1 MAITSAKDAITSLI
15 NMAEQGE
22 IDPWDVPV
30 IEVIDR
36 FLNELGLQ
44 DLDTALVQANLPQ
57 SGQAF
62 LWASKLVLYK
72 ADTLERIAEAEEEE
86 ILDLISLDEEDLTR
100 RLPLTLEQHIRRRTS
115 APPPRKRRVTL
126 QELIT
131 QLQQI
136 AIELE
141 TLPTPKVVESRPR
154 QFRERDAIKAIT
166 ELAHQENLT
175 ELAAE
180 LDQFLDEQL
189 QQRELNVIGFEEL
202 LTWWIEKKGSGG
214 HKDRVAIFWAL
225 LFLCSQSKVDLAQT
239 DFYQDLTITKSS
251 LPRH

>member
-1 MAITSAKDAITSLI
+1 MAITLAKEAIASLI
-15 NMAEQGE
+15 NMASQGD

-36 FLNELGLQ
+36 FLSELGLQ

-62 LWASKLVLYK
+62 LWASMLVLYK

-86 ILDLISLDEEDLTR
+86 ILDLVNFEEEDLTR
-100 RLPLTLEQHIRRRTS
+100 RLPLSLEQHIRRRTS
-115 APPPRKRRVTL
+115 VPPVQKRRVTL

-131 QLQQI
+131 QLQEI
-136 AIELE
+136 ASELE
-141 TLPTPKVVESRPR
+141 TRSAPKPVLARQVRPH
-154 QFRERDAIKAIT
+154 RETLKTIT

-180 LDQFLDEQL
+180 LDYFLEQQFI
-189 QQRELNVIGFEEL
+189 QREINSINFEEL
-202 LTWWIEKKGSGG
+202 LSWWSEKKGIEQ
-214 HKDRVAIFWAL
+214 HQDRVAIFWAL
-225 LFLCSQSKVDLAQT
+225 LLLSSQSKVELCQT
-239 DFYQDLTITKSS
+239 DFYQDLTINK
-251 LPRH
+251 P

>member
-1 MAITSAKDAITSLI
+1 MAITSANEAIASLI
-15 NMAEQGE
+15 DLAEQGN

-36 FLNELGLQ
+36 FLSELGLQ

-62 LWASKLVLYK
+62 LWASRLVLYK

-86 ILDLISLDEEDLTR
+86 ILDLISFDEDDLTR
-100 RLPLTLEQHIRRRTS
+100 RLPLNLEQYIRRRTS
-115 APPPRKRRVTL
+115 VLPYRKRRVTL

-136 AIELE
+136 ASEVE
-141 TLPTPKVVESRPR
+141 TLPTLRPERPR
-154 QFRERDAIKAIT
+154 LPSHRETLKTIT

-180 LDQFLDEQL
+180 LDFFLEQQL
-189 QQRELNVIGFEEL
+189 QTRELNSINFEEL
-202 LTWWIEKKGSGG
+202 LSWWSEKKGIDE

-225 LFLCSQSKVDLAQT
+225 LLLCSQSSVELYQA
-239 DFYQDLTITKSS
+239 DFYQDLTITKS
-251 LPRH
+251 

>member
-1 MAITSAKDAITSLI
+1 MAITSAQEAISSLI

-30 IEVIDR
+30 IQVIDR
-36 FLNELGLQ
+36 FITELGLQ

-86 ILDLISLDEEDLTR
+86 ILDLISVDEEITR
-100 RLPLTLEQHIRRRTS
+100 RLPLSLEQHIRRRTS
-115 APPPRKRRVTL
+115 APPPRIRRVTL

-136 AIELE
+136 ASELE
-141 TLPTPKVVESRPR
+141 TLPTPKVESRPR
-154 QFRERDAIKAIT
+154 QPSHRETIKSIT

-180 LDQFLDEQL
+180 LDHFLEEQL
-189 QQRELNVIGFEEL
+189 QQKELNSINFEEL
-202 LTWWIEKKGSGG
+202 LNWWIEKKGSDG

-225 LFLCSQSKVDLAQT
+225 LFLCSQSKVDLEQT

-251 LPRH
+251 SPRH

>member
-1 MAITSAKDAITSLI
+1 MAITSANEAIASLI
-15 NMAEQGE
+15 DLAEQGN

-36 FLNELGLQ
+36 FLSELGLQ

-62 LWASKLVLYK
+62 LWASRLVLYK
-72 ADTLERIAEAEEEE
+72 ADTLERLAEVEEE
-86 ILDLISLDEEDLTR
+86 ILDLISFDENDLTR
-100 RLPLTLEQHIRRRTS
+100 RLPLNLEQHIRRRTS
-115 APPPRKRRVTL
+115 VLPHHKRRVTL

-136 AIELE
+136 ASELE
-141 TLPTPKVVESRPR
+141 TLPTPKRDRPR
-154 QFRERDAIKAIT
+154 LPSHREMLKTIT

-180 LDQFLDEQL
+180 LDEFLEQQL
-189 QQRELNVIGFEEL
+189 QKRELNSINFEEL
-202 LTWWIEKKGSGG
+202 LSWWSEKKGIDEQ
-214 HKDRVAIFWAL
+214 KDRVAIFWAL
-225 LFLCSQSKVDLAQT
+225 LLLCSQSSVELYQA
-239 DFYQDLTITKSS
+239 DFYQDLTITKS
-251 LPRH
+251 